1 MGANN
6 STRSTILN
14 DIRNALGTATADPDA
29 GWQALPRNYKRAGAL
44 TTAEHLQLLEDRLID
59 YDAAVYHCSEPEI
72 RESVAKILTARGK
85 KRLAIPAGLP
95 TAWLP
100 EGFEFVEADT
110 LAATALDKLDG
121 TVSAATLAI
130 AETGTILLQTQPG
143 QGPRKLSLVPDSL
156 LSIVFVRDVV
166 ETVPEAF
173 DRIRDTAALPT
184 TFISG
189 PSATADIEMTRIK
202 GVHGPRTLDVLL
214 VN

>member
-1 MGANN
+1 MSTNK
-6 STRSTILN
+6 STRSTILD
-14 DIRNALGTATADPDA
+14 DIRNSLGAATTEPDA

-44 TTAEHLQLLEDRLID
+44 TAAERLHLLEDRLVD
-59 YDAAVYHCSEPEI
+59 YDAAVYHCNESEI
-72 RESVAKILTARGK
+72 AANVAKILTARRK
-85 KRLAIPAGLP
+85 TRLAIPAGLP
-95 TAWLP
+95 AAWLP
-100 EGFEFVEADT
+100 EGFEFIEADV
-110 LAATALDKLDG
+110 LAAGALDKLDG

-130 AETGTILLQTQPG
+130 AETGTILLQTRPG

-156 LSIVFVRDVV
+156 LTIVFVSDVV

-173 DRIRDTAALPT
+173 DRIRNTAALPT